1 MRLSALFVAVFI
13 SQILFA
19 QVTEKWT
26 LEKCIDYSF
35 KNNFTLRQAN
45 LATKVS
51 GNQYTQSELNV
62 LPSINASANYN
73 FNFGNSLNPVTYTFS
88 NGNSQ
93 TSQLGLQGNLTLF
106 NGLQQINTIK
116 KSKYDLLGS
125 QYDYEN
131 AKSNMALN
139 IASAY
144 LQILLNREI
153 VQVAEEQRK
162 ITAEQKETV
171 KKKFDAGLLPETS
184 YLEVEA
190 QLARDEANV
199 VNSQGV
205 YDLSVESLKQ
215 MLQLPVE
222 QSFDV
227 DVPQVNTDNM
237 SGITDVNSIG
247 VYNYAVKNQPVVKSA
262 EAKWKSSQMAEKV
275 AYGFITPTLTL
286 GYNLFSG
293 YTNAPNENLHLT
305 TQATPPYVNFNTIS
319 SPPDAFFTQVKNN
332 LKQFVALGI
341 TVPIFNKGQI
351 FLNISSAKLQ
361 QQIKELDLENTKAV
375 LMGNIEQAYTNAK
388 VAAETYLA
396 NKKSYESSQK
406 SYFSLQKRFDAGLV
420 TNFDLQQ
427 SKNSVATA
435 ESDMARA
442 KYTYVFRVK
451 ILDFYQGKALTL
463 N

>member
-1 MRLSALFVAVFI
+1 MKALRHTALFVAVFI
-13 SQILFA
+13 SQFLSA

-26 LEKCIDYSF
+26 LEKCIDYAF
-35 KNNFTLRQAN
+35 KNNFSLRQAN
-45 LATKVS
+45 LATNVS
-51 GNQYTQSELNV
+51 GNQYLQSKLNL
-62 LPSINASANYN
+62 LPSVNASASYD
-73 FNFGNSLNPVTYTFS
+73 FNFGNSINPVTYTFTT
-88 NGNSQ
+88 GNSQ
-93 TSQLGLQGNLTLF
+93 TSQMGLQTNLTLF

-131 AKSNMALN
+131 AKSNMSLN

-171 KKKFDAGLLPETS
+171 QKKFDAGLVPETS
-184 YLEVEA
+184 LLEVEA
-190 QLARDEANV
+190 QLSRDEANV
-199 VNSQGV
+199 VNNQGI
-205 YDLSVESLKQ
+205 YDLSVVTLKQ

-237 SGITDVNSIG
+237 SGIAEVNSIG
-247 VYNYAVKNQPVVKSA
+247 IYNYAVKNQPVVKSA
-262 EAKWKSSQMAEKV
+262 EAKWMSSQMAEKV

-286 GYNLFSG
+286 GYNMFSG
-293 YTNAPNENLHLT
+293 YTNSPNENIDWSNLT
-305 TQATPPYVNFNTIS
+305 LVS
-319 SPPDAFFTQVKNN
+319 SPADPFFTQMKNN
-332 LKQFVALGI
+332 LKQYVALGI
-341 TVPIFNKGQI
+341 TVPLFNKGQV

-388 VAAETYLA
+388 VAAETYIA
-396 NKKSYESSQK
+396 NKKSYESAQK

>member
-1 MRLSALFVAVFI
+1 VKTLHFKALFIALFI
-13 SQILFA
+13 TQILPA

-26 LEKCIDYSF
+26 LEKCIDYAF
-35 KNNFTLRQAN
+35 KNNFTLRQADV
-45 LATKVS
+45 ATKIS
-51 GNQYTQSELNV
+51 GNQYLQSELNV
-62 LPSINASANYN
+62 LPSVNASASYN
-73 FNFGNSLNPVTYTFS
+73 FNFGNSINPVTYTFT

-93 TSQLGLQGNLTLF
+93 TSQVGLQGNLTLF
-106 NGLQQINTIK
+106 NGLQQINNIK

-125 QYDYEN
+125 QFDYEN

-153 VQVAEEQRK
+153 VQVSEEQHK
-162 ITAEQKETV
+162 ITSEQRETV

-184 YLEVEA
+184 LLEVDA

-199 VNSQGV
+199 VNNQGV
-205 YDLSVESLKQ
+205 YDLSVVNLKQ
-215 MLQLPVE
+215 MLQLPAE
-222 QSFDV
+222 QAFDV

-237 SGITDVNSIG
+237 SGVTDVNSIG
-247 VYNYAVKNQPVVKSA
+247 IYNYAVKNQPVVKSA
-262 EAKWKSSQMAEKV
+262 EAKWRSAQMAERV
-275 AYGFITPTLTL
+275 AYGYITPTLTL
-286 GYNLFSG
+286 GYSLFSG
-293 YTNAPNENLHLT
+293 YTNVPKESFQL
-305 TQATPPYVNFNTIS
+305 TPPYVINT
-319 SPPDAFFTQVKNN
+319 PADPFFTQMKNN
-332 LKQFVALGI
+332 LKQYVSLGVTI
-341 TVPIFNKGQI
+341 PIFNKGQI
-351 FLNISSAKLQ
+351 FLNISNSKLQ
-361 QQIKELDLENTKAV
+361 QQIKQLDLENTKAT
-375 LMGNIEQAYTNAK
+375 LMGNVEQAYTNAK

-396 NKKSYESSQK
+396 NKKSYESAQK
-406 SYFSLQKRFDAGLV
+406 SYFALQKRFDAGLV

-435 ESDMARA
+435 QSDMARA

>member
-1 MRLSALFVAVFI
+1 VKTLRVKVLFIAVFI
-13 SQILFA
+13 TQILSA

-26 LEKCIDYSF
+26 LEKCIDYAF
-35 KNNFTLRQAN
+35 KNNFTLRQAD

-62 LPSINASANYN
+62 LPSVNASASYN
-73 FNFGNSLNPVTYTFS
+73 FNFGNSINPVTYTFT

-93 TSQLGLQGNLTLF
+93 TSQVGLQGNLTLF

-125 QYDYEN
+125 QFDYEN

-162 ITAEQKETV
+162 ITAEQRETV

-184 YLEVEA
+184 LLEVEA

-199 VNSQGV
+199 VNNQGV
-205 YDLSVESLKQ
+205 YDLSVVNLKQ
-215 MLQLPVE
+215 MLQLPAE
-222 QSFDV
+222 QGFDI

-237 SGITDVNSIG
+237 SAITDVNSIG

-293 YTNAPNENLHLT
+293 YTNAPNEGFQL
-305 TQATPPYVNFNTIS
+305 TPPYVTS
-319 SPPDAFFTQVKNN
+319 TPADPLFTQFKNN

-341 TVPIFNKGQI
+341 TVPIFNKGQV
-351 FLNISSAKLQ
+351 FLNISSARLQ

-396 NKKSYESSQK
+396 NKKSYESAQK

>member
-1 MRLSALFVAVFI
+1 MHFKALFVALFI
-13 SQILFA
+13 TQILSA
-19 QVTEKWT
+19 QVTERWT
-26 LEKCIDYSF
+26 LEKCIDYAF
-35 KNNFTLRQAN
+35 KNNFTLRQSN

-51 GNQYTQSELNV
+51 GNQYLQSEMNV
-62 LPSINASANYN
+62 LPSFNANASYN
-73 FNFGNSLNPVTYTFS
+73 FNFGNSINPVTYTFT

-93 TSQLGLQGNLTLF
+93 TSQVDLQGNLTLF

-116 KSKYDLLGS
+116 KNKYDLLGS
-125 QYDYEN
+125 QFDYEN

-153 VQVAEEQRK
+153 VQVSEEQRK

-171 KKKFDAGLLPETS
+171 KKKFDAGLVPEAS
-184 YLEVEA
+184 LLEVEA

-199 VNSQGV
+199 VNNQGV

-215 MLQLPVE
+215 MLQLPAE
-222 QSFDV
+222 QAFEV

-237 SGITDVNSIG
+237 SGITDVSSVGI
-247 VYNYAVKNQPVVKSA
+247 YNYAVKNQPVIKSA
-262 EAKWKSSQMAEKV
+262 EAKWLSAQMAQKV

-286 GYNLFSG
+286 GFNLVSG
-293 YTNAPNENLHLT
+293 YTNAPNENIQL
-305 TQATPPYVNFNTIS
+305 TPPYIINT
-319 SPPDAFFTQVKNN
+319 PADPFFTQMKNN
-332 LKQFVALGI
+332 LKEYVSLGVTI
-341 TVPIFNKGQI
+341 PIFNKGQVFI
-351 FLNISSAKLQ
+351 NISSAKLQ
-361 QQIKELDLENTKAV
+361 QQIKELDLENSKAV

-388 VAAETYLA
+388 VAAETYIA
-396 NKKSYESSQK
+396 NKKSFESAQK

-435 ESDMARA
+435 QSDMARA

>member
-1 MRLSALFVAVFI
+1 LHFKALFVALFI
-13 SQILFA
+13 TQILSA
-19 QVTEKWT
+19 QVTERWT
-26 LEKCIDYSF
+26 LEKCIDYAF
-35 KNNFTLRQAN
+35 KNNFTLRQSN

-51 GNQYTQSELNV
+51 GNQYLQSEMNV
-62 LPSINASANYN
+62 LPSFNANASYN
-73 FNFGNSLNPVTYTFS
+73 FNFGNSINPVTYTFT

-93 TSQLGLQGNLTLF
+93 TSQVDLQGNLTLF

-116 KSKYDLLGS
+116 KNKYDLLGS
-125 QYDYEN
+125 QFDYEN

-153 VQVAEEQRK
+153 VQVSEEQRK

-171 KKKFDAGLLPETS
+171 KKKFDAGLVPEAS
-184 YLEVEA
+184 LLEVEA

-199 VNSQGV
+199 VNNQGV

-215 MLQLPVE
+215 MLQLPAE
-222 QSFDV
+222 QAFEV

-237 SGITDVNSIG
+237 SGITDVSSVGI
-247 VYNYAVKNQPVVKSA
+247 YNYAVKNQPVIKSA
-262 EAKWKSSQMAEKV
+262 EAKWLSAQMAQKV

-286 GYNLFSG
+286 GFNLVSG
-293 YTNAPNENLHLT
+293 YTNAPNENIQL
-305 TQATPPYVNFNTIS
+305 TPPYIINT
-319 SPPDAFFTQVKNN
+319 PADPFFTQMKNN
-332 LKQFVALGI
+332 LKEYVSLGVTI
-341 TVPIFNKGQI
+341 PIFNKGQVFI
-351 FLNISSAKLQ
+351 NISSAKLQ
-361 QQIKELDLENTKAV
+361 QQIKELDLENSKAV

-388 VAAETYLA
+388 VAAETYIA
-396 NKKSYESSQK
+396 NKKSFESAQK

-435 ESDMARA
+435 QSDMARA

>member
-1 MRLSALFVAVFI
+1 MKTLRHTALFVAVFI
-13 SQILFA
+13 SQFLNA

-26 LEKCIDYSF
+26 LEKCIEYAF
-35 KNNFTLRQAN
+35 KNNFSLRQAN

-51 GNQYTQSELNV
+51 GNQYLQSELNV
-62 LPSINASANYN
+62 LPSVNASASYN
-73 FNFGNSLNPVTYTFS
+73 FNFGNSINPVTYTFT

-93 TSQLGLQGNLTLF
+93 TSQVGLQGSLTLF

-116 KSKYDLLGS
+116 KTKYDLLGS

-184 YLEVEA
+184 LLEVEA

-199 VNSQGV
+199 VNNHGV

-215 MLQLPVE
+215 LLQLPVE

-247 VYNYAVKNQPVVKSA
+247 IYNYAVKNQPVVKSA
-262 EAKWKSSQMAEKV
+262 EAKWMSSQMAEKV

-293 YTNAPNENLHLT
+293 YTNAPNESFQL
-305 TQATPPYVNFNTIS
+305 TPPYVVNT
-319 SPPDAFFTQVKNN
+319 PADPFFTQMKDN
-332 LKQFVALGI
+332 LKQYVALGV
-341 TVPIFNKGQI
+341 TVPIFNKGQVFI
-351 FLNISSAKLQ
+351 NISSSKLQ

-388 VAAETYLA
+388 VAAETYIA
-396 NKKSYESSQK
+396 NKKSYESAQK